1 MGRGESE
8 GAMKFLVDFMLGK
21 LAKGL
26 RMLGY
31 DTIYYRGEEVQQMI
45 QLARQEGRVILTRN
59 TKLKQK
65 RPEDRIIIVTE
76 DNPSLQLVDLIQK
89 GCISLNEETLFSRCL
104 LCNVLLDE
112 IAREESAGKVPEFI
126 FYHQKTFFRC
136 PQCGRIYWPGSHQE
150 NMQKKVENLRLAV
163 SREQRA

>member
-1 MGRGESE
+1 MGRGEGE
-8 GAMKFLVDFMLGK
+8 GAMKFLVDRMLGK

-31 DTIYYRGEEVQQMI
+31 DTIYYRGEEAQQMI
-45 QLARQEGRVILTRN
+45 QLARQEDRMILTRN

-65 RPEDRIIIVTE
+65 RPEDRIIIVME

-89 GCISLNEETLFSRCL
+89 GYISLNEETLFSRCL

-112 IAREESAGKVPEFI
+112 VTREEAAGKVPEFI
-126 FYHQKTFFRC
+126 FYQQKTFFRC
-136 PQCGRIYWPGSHQE
+136 PQCQKIYWPGSHQE
-150 NMQKKVENLRLAV
+150 NMQKRVEELFKR
-163 SREQRA
+163 